1 MSIFVK
7 RSGRYLLQPF
17 VLFLALTLLLSG
29 CAAPGVSGNYI
40 PFWHTLTG
48 AKERALLEL
57 VDRWNANNP
66 TGSVIV
72 PERKDL
78 VNLRGAISKN
88 LAANA
93 MPSLLLVP
101 STQAA
106 NLQRKDLLAPLD
118 EYLNGSAG
126 FTADDRADFLPF
138 VLQAGKTGDG
148 RTWALPFGGAA
159 RAVLMNSDWLSSL
172 GYQNV
177 PADWDNF
184 GQACTRASDSRR
196 GTECFTVS
204 TNGEDFADWVLANGG
219 KLISNDLSRVTL
231 TGDVPVA
238 AMNRLLT
245 IVRANQVYRVNTLAQ
260 ERDEFASGRALFG
273 FDWTDTLSQYETQIK
288 QAANFEWGI
297 DRLPGEAGKTA
308 NQFRAPVLALMRTIP
323 AKQAAAWQFARW
335 LMEPAQT
342 RFWADR
348 TGDLP
353 ARFSALSDANTPRA
367 RAIRRIAQSAVAEP
381 FVSGWDCA
389 AKAMSNAFTQ
399 ILDGGVLTQ
408 TLTQGQFVAQADL
421 NSYCGP

>member
-1 MSIFVK
+1 M
-7 RSGRYLLQPF
+7 RMTRPLT
-17 VLFLALTLLLSG
+17 LFLSLILVLSG
-29 CAAPGVSGNYI
+29 CAIPRAGGSYI

-57 VDRWNANNP
+57 VDRWNASNP
-66 TGSVIV
+66 GGSVIV

-78 VNLRGAISKN
+78 PSLREAISKN

-106 NLQRKDLLAPLD
+106 SLQRKDLLAPLD

-126 FTADDRADFLPF
+126 FTAEDRADFLPF
-138 VLQAGKTGDG
+138 VLQFGKTGDG
-148 RTWALPFGGAA
+148 RAWALPFGGAA

-172 GYQNV
+172 GFQNV
-177 PADWDNF
+177 PPDWENF
-184 GQACTRASDSRR
+184 GLACTRASDSRR

-204 TNGEDFADWVLANGG
+204 TNGEDFADWVLASGG
-219 KLISNDLSRVTL
+219 KLISDDLSRVTF
-231 TGDVPVA
+231 TGDVPTA
-238 AMNRLLT
+238 AMNRLLA

-273 FDWTDTLSQYETQIK
+273 FDWTDTLGQYEAQIK

-297 DRLPGEAGKTA
+297 DRLPGETGKTA
-308 NQFRAPVLALMRTIP
+308 NQFRAPALALMRTTP
-323 AKQAAAWQFARW
+323 AKQAAGWQFARW

-342 RFWADR
+342 KFWADR

-353 ARFSALSDANTPRA
+353 ARASALSEANTPRA
-367 RAIRRIAQSAVAEP
+367 RAIRRIAQSAVAQP

-389 AKAMSNAFTQ
+389 DKAMSSAFTQ
-399 ILDGGVLTQ
+399 ILDGGALTE
-408 TLTQGQFVAQADL
+408 TLTQSQGAAQGDL
-421 NSYCGP
+421 SSYCGP